1 METIANS
8 AKLINSQYGE
18 DCKFYNDSVVKNSHL
33 GNTNSI
39 GNDTNIVNC
48 QFEDNV
54 IINRRN
60 YVNDSIIG
68 RFTYTGLNCTI
79 NFAKIGRFCSIARNV
94 DIGGF
99 DHRYDC
105 VSTMPIFRLNN
116 LMGEAVELKDK
127 ELCEISNDVWIAA
140 GTNIL
145 HKCKIGNGAV
155 IGAGAVVTKDVEPY
169 TIVAGIPARP
179 MKKRFSDEIIAAL
192 EEIQWW
198 NWPIEII
205 NEHRNLLFGRQVDA
219 EVLKEMYKIA
229 NSL

>member
-1 METIANS
+1 METIAKT
-8 AKLINSQYGE
+8 AVIVNSQYGN
-18 DCKFYNDSVVKNSHL
+18 DCKFYNDSVIKNSNL

-60 YVNDSIIG
+60 YVNDSWIG
-68 RFTYTGLNCTI
+68 KFTYTGLNCTI

-99 DHRYDC
+99 DHRYDS

-116 LMGEAVELKDK
+116 LMGEVVDAGNLDY
-127 ELCEISNDVWIAA
+127 CEIGNDVWIAA

-145 HKCKIGNGAV
+145 HKCKIGNGAI

-169 TIVAGIPARP
+169 TIVSGVPAKP
-179 MKKRFSDEIIAAL
+179 MKKRFSDDTIAAL

-205 NEHRNLLFGRQVDA
+205 NKHRELLFGKHVDA
-219 EVLKEMYKIA
+219 EVLKEMYIIA